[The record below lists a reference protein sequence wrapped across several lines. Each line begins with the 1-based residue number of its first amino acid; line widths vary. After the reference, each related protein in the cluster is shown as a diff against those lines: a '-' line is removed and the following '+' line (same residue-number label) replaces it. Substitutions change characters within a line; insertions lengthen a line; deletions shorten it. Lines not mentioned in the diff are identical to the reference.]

1 MTTDTPLP
9 KLSTR
14 PSELSSDRLI
24 AAAQSHLEELS
35 KLLPVD
41 YSCTLKISY
50 PQGGGWVL
58 TARAVACMQ
67 PVPAPAPSP
76 PARESQE
83 VRVQEVVG
91 SMPSTGMMTQREYDL
106 LREKIWQA

>member
-1 MTTDTPLP
+1 MTTDTSDPMP
-9 KLSTR
+9 STR

-35 KLLPVD
+35 KLLPAD

-67 PVPAPAPSP
+67 PEQVFVQPA

-83 VRVQEVVG
+83 VRAFLDYWNTLTAQERIKWAAMNQTDVIG
-91 SMPSTGMMTQREYDL
+91 G
-106 LREKIWQA
+106 